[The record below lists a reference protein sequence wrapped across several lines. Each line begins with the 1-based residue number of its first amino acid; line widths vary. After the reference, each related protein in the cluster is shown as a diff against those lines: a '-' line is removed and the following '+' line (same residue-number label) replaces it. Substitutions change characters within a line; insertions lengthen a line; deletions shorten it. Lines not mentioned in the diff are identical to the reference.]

1 MMGIPLSGPSVV
13 LCDNQG
19 VVLNTSLPSS
29 SLKKKHNAIAYHR
42 VREAVAAR
50 VIKVQHNNGKENVA
64 DILTKATD
72 GPTFRKH
79 LKAVL
84 VPL

>member
-1 MMGIPLSGPSVV
+1 MI
-13 LCDNQG
+13 G

-42 VREAVAAR
+42 VREAVAAK
-50 VIKVQHNNGKENVA
+50 VVKVQHISGKENVA
-64 DILTKATD
+64 DILTKAVD
-72 GPTFRKH
+72 GSTFRQH
-79 LKAVL
+79 LKSVL

>member
-1 MMGIPLSGPSVV
+1 MSGPSLVPH
-13 LCDNQG
+13 DNQG
-19 VVLNTSLPSS
+19 VVLSTSLPSS
-29 SLKKKHNAIAYHR
+29 SLKKKHNTIAYNR
-42 VREAVAAR
+42 VREAVAAK
-50 VIKVQHNNGKENVA
+50 VINVQHINGKENVA